1 MWRPAEPKTSPTKR
15 MFTEEVYMLGRWR
28 NAGVDSD
35 TVIGSGA
42 GCVSFLSMA
51 QSGRFQLSVRVLAV
65 LASEPDAMH
74 TSAAIAEALKESAV
88 MVRRTFLLL
97 HKAGLIEQ
105 KKGPHGGA
113 KLKIP
118 AKQIGLGD
126 VFEASAGDW
135 LSIEDKAVSAWIK
148 KVRGDAVS
156 AMNEHSLA
164 GVVKRLKKTK

>member
-1 MWRPAEPKTSPTKR
+1 
-15 MFTEEVYMLGRWR
+15 
-28 NAGVDSD
+28 
-35 TVIGSGA
+35 
-42 GCVSFLSMA
+42 MA
-51 QSGRFQLSVRVLAV
+51 QSGRFQLSVRILAV
-65 LASEPDAMH
+65 LASEPGAMH
-74 TSAAIAEALKESAV
+74 TSSAIAEELKESAV
-88 MVRRTFLLL
+88 MVRRAFLLL

-148 KVRGDAVS
+148 KVRGDAVA
-156 AMNEHSLA
+156 AMNEHTLS
-164 GVVKRLKKTK
+164 GVVKRMKKTK